1 MVVAMLAAVFMVVVM
16 VVAAFD
22 AGIERQRAFQV
33 FRNTCVR
40 ITAYA
45 AEQLNLFFRQCGFR
59 AAADAAADYGGY
71 AVQQQEISQK
81 AMAAAIGRQDFRSCN
96 STILNGIYLKFEIGR
111 AHV

>member
-59 AAADAAADYGGY
+59 AAADAAADTAGLSPRRR
-71 AVQQQEISQK
+71 EE
-81 AMAAAIGRQDFRSCN
+81 
-96 STILNGIYLKFEIGR
+96 L
-111 AHV
+111 